1 MLFNQ
6 SWFQMHIFQS
16 LPDQKVGMAE
26 GGEDLTSL
34 SFFLSLAVS
43 FNIYEIILNI
53 SS

>member
-1 MLFNQ
+1 MIKTDFIL
-6 SWFQMHIFQS
+6 HLFQS
-16 LPDQKVGMAE
+16 VPDQKVGMAE